1 MYCRQ
6 CGEKLNNPKAVICI
20 KCGTNKGQGENYCPD
35 CGQEVKNKGAEV
47 CLNCGIR
54 LKGAMNNIADQ
65 LKSVASKS
73 RSNTNNNN
81 NKMVAG
87 LLAVFLGSMGIHR
100 FYLGYKEIGFI
111 QLGLFSIAMFL
122 FAPVLWGC
130 WIWAI
135 IDAVQIFTGKMNNAN
150 GLELV

>member
-73 RSNTNNNN
+73 GSNNN

-111 QLGLFSIAMFL
+111 QLGLFAIAMFL

-130 WIWAI
+130 WILAI

>member
-6 CGEKLNNPKAVICI
+6 CGEELNNPRAVICV

-73 RSNTNNNN
+73 GSNNN

-87 LLAVFLGSMGIHR
+87 LLAVFL
-100 FYLGYKEIGFI
+100 FA
-111 QLGLFSIAMFL
+111 IAMFL

>member
-6 CGEKLNNPKAVICI
+6 CGEELNNPRAVICV

-65 LKSVASKS
+65 LKSVESKS
-73 RSNTNNNN
+73 GSNNN

-100 FYLGYKEIGFI
+100 FYLGYKEIG
-111 QLGLFSIAMFL
+111 LY
-122 FAPVLWGC
+122 
-130 WIWAI
+130 
-135 IDAVQIFTGKMNNAN
+135 N
-150 GLELV
+150 